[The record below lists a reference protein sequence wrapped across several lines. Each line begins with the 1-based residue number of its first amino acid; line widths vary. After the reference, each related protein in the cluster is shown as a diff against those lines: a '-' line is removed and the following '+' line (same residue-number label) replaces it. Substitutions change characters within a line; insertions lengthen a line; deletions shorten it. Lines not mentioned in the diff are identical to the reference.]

1 MPDEPERQAFPILL
15 ATLNW
20 AYGEKRE
27 MLAGKAEAD
36 VRKELLKMRAK
47 FLQDGGWTEVEFIA
61 ALDKHVLR
69 SWIIGADER
78 EEET

>member
-27 MLAGKAEAD
+27 MLAGRAEAEI
-36 VRKELLKMRAK
+36 RKELLKTRAR
-47 FLQDGGWTEVEFIA
+47 FLQDAGWTEVEFIA
-61 ALDKHVLR
+61 ALDKHALR
-69 SWIIGADER
+69 SWLTMT
-78 EEET
+78 EEEA